1 MLQMSASAFAGLLVQ
16 LASLPSAVGGIKRQ
30 LPYLYLAFFFFSPLG
45 DLRAKASLETLPFCS
60 F

>member
-30 LPYLYLAFFFFSPLG
+30 LPYLYLAFPLG
-45 DLRAKASLETLPFCS
+45 DLRAKGKS
-60 F
+60 